1 MTHPH
6 AGHGHGKHPH
16 PHAAFAPN
24 ADYVYEHPRR
34 VYWELTRAC
43 ALACSHCRA
52 EALHRRLP
60 DELSRDEAFGVLETL
75 AATTPKPVVILTG
88 GDPLERPD
96 FWEILAHAREL
107 GLHVDVAP
115 SATPKLTREAIMR
128 LAEAGVGAM
137 SLSVDGATAPTHD
150 ALRGIEGCFER
161 TMEAAADIA
170 DAGISLQVNTL
181 VTADTLPEMAAIA
194 GVAEQMKA
202 RRWSLFFLVTTGRGS
217 TLPQITAAQT
227 DELVRWAL
235 AEGERRPYVVA
246 TTEAPFARRV
256 LLEKKLAAGAKGRPR
271 VPGAGMRD
279 GNGIMFL
286 SYKGEVMPS
295 GFLPLSAGNVRD
307 EDPIAIY
314 QRSEIFVKLRDVDAF
329 GGRCGR
335 CEHRRICGGSR
346 GRAFAATGDV
356 MAEDPLCT
364 YEPAEG

>member
-1 MTHPH
+1 MPQTHPQGTGH
-6 AGHGHGKHPH
+6 PHGAGH

-24 ADYVYEHPRR
+24 ADYMYEHPRR

-43 ALACSHCRA
+43 GLACSHCRA
-52 EALHRRLP
+52 EALHHRLP
-60 DELSRDEAFGVLETL
+60 DELTREEAFGVLDAL
-75 AATTPKPVVILTG
+75 AAATPKPVVILTG

-96 FWEILAHAREL
+96 FWQILAHAR
-107 GLHVDVAP
+107 GLALHTDVAP

-128 LAEAGVGAM
+128 LKQEGVGTM
-137 SLSVDGATAPTHD
+137 SLSLDGATPETHD
-150 ALRGIEGCFER
+150 ALRGIPGCYAR

-170 DAGISLQVNTL
+170 EAGIPLQVNTL

-194 GVAEQMKA
+194 EVAEQMKA

-217 TLPQITAAQT
+217 TLPQITPEQT
-227 DELVRWAL
+227 DELLSWSL
-235 AEGERRPYVVA
+235 AEADRRPYVIA
-246 TTEAPFARRV
+246 TTEAPFARRLV
-256 LLEKKLAAGAKGRPR
+256 LEKKAASGAPGRPR
-271 VPGAGMRD
+271 VAGAGMRD

-295 GFLPLSAGNVRD
+295 GFLPLVAGNVR
-307 EDPIAIY
+307 EQDPIAIY
-314 QRSEIFVKLRDVDAF
+314 QHSELFTKLRDVDAF

-335 CEHRRICGGSR
+335 CEHRRMCGGSR

-364 YEPAEG
+364 YQPK